1 MFRCARIQGLTTCE
15 GLLLFG
21 REHYYV
27 VDGFTLLKTRE
38 IRDLDFL
45 SSELHDPIV
54 PYTATGATAPPKVSK
69 LCSKF
74 SYDDIREVHK
84 RRFEGEIEFE
94 EERRVFF
101 RYLLQPIAIEVFSGD
116 GRNYLLAFPKKIRDR
131 VYEKLVAMA
140 KGEKLPLMEI
150 IRLFLF
156 FRSCIGW

>member
-84 RRFEGEIEFE
+84 RRSEGEIEFE
-94 EERRVFF
+94 EERRVFLDICF
-101 RYLLQPIAIEVFSGD
+101 NQLQSKCSAVMEGTICWHSPRKFEIVSMKNLLPWRKVKS
-116 GRNYLLAFPKKIRDR
+116 
-131 VYEKLVAMA
+131 
-140 KGEKLPLMEI
+140 
-150 IRLFLF
+150 FL
-156 FRSCIGW
+156 